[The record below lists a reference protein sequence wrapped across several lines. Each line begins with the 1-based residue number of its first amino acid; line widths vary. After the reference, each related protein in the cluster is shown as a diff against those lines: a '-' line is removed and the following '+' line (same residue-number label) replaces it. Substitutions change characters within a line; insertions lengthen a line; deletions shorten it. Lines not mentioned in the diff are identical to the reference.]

1 MLEFLTQIELGW
13 GLDLILW
20 FQSWR
25 SPMVE
30 IIFLIITFTGSTDFY
45 LLILPLIYWSLD
57 EKIGRRVGLFL
68 LMSAWA
74 NAWFKVAFRRPR
86 PFTVSDRVK
95 PSYIE
100 GGFGLPS
107 GHAQGTTSLW
117 GSIAI
122 EVTRRWVTI
131 VVVIYL
137 LLVGLSR
144 MVVGVHYLQDV
155 LLGWLI
161 GIAFLGVYAWA
172 MPRFAKWL
180 GERLLWQ
187 QVGLA
192 VVISAL
198 MLVIHPVL
206 IPVETEYEFG
216 LAVTPAAAFLGICI
230 GLALDHHYL
239 NFSAK
244 GTPLQRVLRFLLGLV
259 GALALRL
266 GLGAAFEGLEPPLI
280 FRLIRYGLIGLWVGF
295 GAPWV
300 FVRIRLADAHLDEG
314 TSSPFS

>member
-1 MLEFLTQIELGW
+1 MLDFLTQIELGW

-25 SPMVE
+25 SPLIE
-30 IIFLIITFTGSTDFY
+30 AIFLIITFTGSTDFY
-45 LLILPLIYWSLD
+45 LLILPFLYWSLN

-68 LMSAWA
+68 LVSAWA
-74 NAWFKVAFRRPR
+74 NAWFKVLLRRPR
-86 PFTVSDRVK
+86 PFMASNRVR
-95 PSYIE
+95 PTYIE

-122 EVTRRWVTI
+122 EVKRRWVTI

-155 LLGWLI
+155 ILGWLI
-161 GIAFLGVYAWA
+161 GLVFLGVYAWA
-172 MPRFAKWL
+172 MPRLAKWL
-180 GERLLWQ
+180 GERSLWQ
-187 QVGLA
+187 QIGLA
-192 VVISAL
+192 AVISAVI
-198 MLVIHPVL
+198 LVIHPIL
-206 IPVETEYEFG
+206 FPVDTEYEFG
-216 LAVTPAAAFLGICI
+216 LAVTPAAALLGICTGI
-230 GLALDHHYL
+230 ALDHHYL

-244 GTPLQRVLRFLLGLV
+244 GTPMQRALRYLIGLT
-259 GALALRL
+259 GALVLRL

-295 GAPWV
+295 GAPWL
-300 FVRIRLADAHLDEG
+300 FVRMQLAETH
-314 TSSPFS
+314 